1 MKLKTEE
8 KENLK
13 NRPAMNYYLQVPPK
27 KIKSCEKEEINL
39 LDEKDDN
46 IKIGELGDLSS
57 INDVA
62 YSQNSMD
69 TLSLTVLYPKEYK
82 RQVLHVKMKNFSD
95 YIAVLH
101 ALLDNKKYRYYFTY
115 EYDSQYYLQISYYS
129 PQRLKKISE
138 KFEEIEVIDDY
149 NKLEEIIID
158 ENYFNVDVKINV
170 DLGFLILGH
179 RKNGGIAFHPKLM
192 KYCYTHQIDPYILFL
207 MLKKDNK

>member
-69 TLSLTVLYPKEYK
+69 TLSLTVLYPSVSKAS
-82 RQVLHVKMKNFSD
+82 FF
-95 YIAVLH
+95 YI
-101 ALLDNKKYRYYFTY
+101 
-115 EYDSQYYLQISYYS
+115 
-129 PQRLKKISE
+129 
-138 KFEEIEVIDDY
+138 
-149 NKLEEIIID
+149 
-158 ENYFNVDVKINV
+158 
-170 DLGFLILGH
+170 
-179 RKNGGIAFHPKLM
+179 
-192 KYCYTHQIDPYILFL
+192 
-207 MLKKDNK
+207 